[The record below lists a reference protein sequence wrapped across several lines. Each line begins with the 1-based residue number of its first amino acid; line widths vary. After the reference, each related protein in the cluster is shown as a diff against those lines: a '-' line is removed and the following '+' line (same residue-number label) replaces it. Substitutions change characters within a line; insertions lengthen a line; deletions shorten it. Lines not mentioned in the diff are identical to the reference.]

1 MQMIKS
7 PVTTRRNFL
16 KKAAYAAPAVIAL
29 GALSAPVSAFA
40 KASTSV
46 LNLRSEIK
54 TDRGD
59 IKAIKSQISDLE
71 SKKHS
76 LTDKKSKEAHEAI
89 KTQIDNLKNKI
100 TAERADIL
108 SLRSK
113 IKVIK
118 KG

>member
-1 MQMIKS
+1 MIKS
-7 PVTTRRNFL
+7 PVTTRRSFL
-16 KKAAYAAPAVIAL
+16 KKAAYAAPAVMAL

-40 KASTSV
+40 KVSTSV

-59 IKAIKSQISDLE
+59 IKAIKSQIADLE
-71 SKKHS
+71 SKKYA
-76 LTDKKSKEAHEAI
+76 LTGKSSKDTHEAI
-89 KTQIDNLKNKI
+89 ETQIDDLKNKI
-100 TAERADIL
+100 TAERADIS

-118 KG
+118 NG